1 MSEERSVRVS
11 IECCFVKIHK
21 SGVFSISSQKIIE
34 LEKTMSTSTYDKYSC
49 IGGEGWYWVRDH
61 YEIER
66 LGAVFCQLLGKCNK
80 EYVYGNSSCS
90 SSVSGRL
97 SDHFRRY
104 PRNPTFRGK
113 EKRMYMRNLD
123 SQRVVFENMK
133 NFTLRSSAGT
143 IRSRG
148 DFKFETANFQ
158 VRIGKIC

>member
-1 MSEERSVRVS
+1 
-11 IECCFVKIHK
+11 
-21 SGVFSISSQKIIE
+21 
-34 LEKTMSTSTYDKYSC
+34 MSTSTYDKYSC
-49 IGGEGWYWVRDH
+49 IGGEGWYWVRDR

-158 VRIGKIC
+158 VGIDKIC

>member
-1 MSEERSVRVS
+1 
-11 IECCFVKIHK
+11 
-21 SGVFSISSQKIIE
+21 
-34 LEKTMSTSTYDKYSC
+34 MSTSTYDKYSC
-49 IGGEGWYWVRDH
+49 IGGEGWYWVRNS
-61 YEIER
+61 YGVEQ
-66 LGAVFCQLLGKCNK
+66 LGTLFCQLFGKCYK

-104 PRNPTFRGK
+104 PRYPTFRGK
-113 EKRMYMRNLD
+113 EKRMYNLNPD
-123 SQRVVFENMK
+123 FHSLVFENMN

-158 VRIGKIC
+158 VRIDKIC